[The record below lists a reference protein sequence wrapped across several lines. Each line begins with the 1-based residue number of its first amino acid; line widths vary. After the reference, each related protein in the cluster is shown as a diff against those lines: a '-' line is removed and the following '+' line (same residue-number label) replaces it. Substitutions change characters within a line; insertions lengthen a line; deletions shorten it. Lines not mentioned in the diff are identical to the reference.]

1 MRETWIVTSRE
12 LRSYFTS
19 PIAYVF
25 GALFL
30 FVQLARSVSAIGHDQ
45 PADMSVFFGGL
56 PIVFLLFL
64 PVLTMRLWA
73 EERKLGTIEL
83 LMTFPVTIRQLVAGK
98 FLAALAFLAI
108 VLLLTLGLPWT
119 LDGLG
124 RLDWGVTLGAYAA
137 TLLMAGAYVAVGMF
151 FSSLTRD
158 QIVAALL
165 SSVLLGILLFLGFPE
180 FLSLLSRFGLPEWLI
195 ELCGALSPSRY
206 FLSITRGV
214 LDSRDLIY
222 FAAFCGLF
230 LYFNALVLRGRRLRG

>member
-1 MRETWIVTSRE
+1 MPLYLALLLSLVLHAALIAAPAWRAGGQPPAVAASLQARLTPPPAMAAEAVSTDAAEIGRE
-12 LRSYFTS
+12 
-19 PIAYVF
+19 
-25 GALFL
+25 
-30 FVQLARSVSAIGHDQ
+30 
-45 PADMSVFFGGL
+45 
-56 PIVFLLFL
+56 
-64 PVLTMRLWA
+64 
-73 EERKLGTIEL
+73 
-83 LMTFPVTIRQLVAGK
+83 IRPR
-98 FLAALAFLAI
+98 LAAVPRRLEGGSLRRAQAALTEHLFYPPEAVARGLEGDV

-165 SSVLLGILLFLGFPE
+165 SIVLLGILLFLGFPE
-180 FLSLLSRFGLPEWLI
+180 FLALLSRFGLPEWLI

-222 FAAFCGLF
+222 FGAFCGLF